1 MTDNTGA
8 MNDLIA
14 AVDLGSNSFHMVIAQ
29 EFQGEIRTLER
40 RGQKV
45 QLAAGLDER
54 GILSEEAQQRGLEC
68 LREFAQFMQGM
79 EPRRVSVL
87 ATNAL
92 RAARNRQQFIERAEE
107 ILGYPIEVIAGRRLV
122 VDIGGGSTEF
132 IIGERFEPKAL
143 ESLHM
148 GCVSYT
154 KQFFPDGVITEA
166 RFDDAVDA
174 ARQELLNIET
184 HYKQLGWHSAVGSSG
199 TIRAAEQAL
208 VENGWEAEGITPA
221 GLKKLRKQMLQYAT
235 TDDVSLPGVKPERRQ
250 VFIGGLAI
258 LQAVFDTFGL
268 ERMIYSDGALR
279 EGALWDLVGR
289 STHENVRERTVQ
301 AMAER
306 FYVDTAQAQRVK
318 EMARALF
325 AQVQKDWKLDNG
337 WGYWLD
343 WASQLHEI
351 GLSIAHSGFHKHG
364 AYLVQHA
371 DLLGFTRQGQ
381 AKLAAMVRSHRR
393 KFLPECFFRNR
404 SGQPHGDDSD
414 HALTASGGGAQSQSW
429 RASGSLSAVAQRG
442 RSSATGIAGRLAG
455 RASADRPRSGGGS
468 QSAERCRFQPRN
480 RLKLASPVRL
490 IHHRGQCLLATGLRC
505 MS

>member
-107 ILGYPIEVIAGRRLV
+107 ILGYPIEVIAGREEARLIYLGVAHTLADDAGRRLV

-393 KFLPECFFRNR
+393 KFLPECFSEIAPASRTAMIQITRLLRLAVVLNHSRGAHPVPCPLLR
-404 SGQPHGDDSD
+404 SEGDRLQLVLPEGWLAE
-414 HALTASGGGAQSQSW
+414 HPLTARDLAAEVSQQKGA
-429 RASGSLSAVAQRG
+429 GFSLE
-442 RSSATGIAGRLAG
+442 IA
-455 RASADRPRSGGGS
+455 
-468 QSAERCRFQPRN
+468 
-480 RLKLASPVRL
+480 
-490 IHHRGQCLLATGLRC
+490 
-505 MS
+505 